1 MQTDPS
7 EVLRRTEI
15 TRRKLLQMTAGT
27 GAGIL
32 LSKLGV
38 IGEAIAAE
46 GSGTV
51 TVFTSAGQR
60 WELPERGV
68 LPLFQK
74 KYPNI
79 TINLRPIPHGEANP
93 KIQVTMKAKS
103 DAFDVIFGEYGQWPA
118 MHALGAMTDLTPY
131 LDKDPAWRDDY
142 FSDVPEPVSSLYRV
156 PAEPKGICYGL
167 TPDGNAEVCFYRA
180 DIFEKKGLKVP
191 ETWPEAS
198 RRPRSCTTLRMGST
212 ALRRR

>member
-1 MQTDPS
+1 MHTDPP
-7 EVLRRTEI
+7 EVFRMTEI
-15 TRRKLLQMTAGT
+15 TRRRLLQMTAGA

-38 IGEAIAAE
+38 ISEAIAASE

-68 LPLFQK
+68 LPVFQK

-103 DAFDVIFGEYGQWPA
+103 DAFDVRLW
-118 MHALGAMTDLTPY
+118 
-131 LDKDPAWRDDY
+131 
-142 FSDVPEPVSSLYRV
+142 
-156 PAEPKGICYGL
+156 GI
-167 TPDGNAEVCFYRA
+167 
-180 DIFEKKGLKVP
+180 
-191 ETWPEAS
+191 
-198 RRPRSCTTLRMGST
+198 RSMAGDACV
-212 ALRRR
+212 